1 MSGGKVTLYYEGQ
14 EGKLALRCGIRL
26 VWMDPK
32 NVERL
37 VILHGI
43 RWSDSPHEAQVS
55 LLELLGQRFINVSKE
70 AERHEKRSLELEAQ
84 LGDALHTTE
93 IFRDENQEFKD
104 VLLEKDERILDLEGQ
119 ISNLRTTMESS
130 SQEWQLLGETR
141 VEALVDADGRVKEL
155 ERQLASAIAQGQEE
169 REAKYRARQ
178 ELAEQIEVTRM
189 LQVQKRELEEQ
200 VANRDRLIE
209 EANAYTK
216 NQVIEL
222 AALRARNAELERL
235 PARNERLEEDMA
247 VARRDQELLTQQLE
261 KVVALAKVVIDSSK
275 RME

>member
-26 VWMDPK
+26 VWMDPE
-32 NVERL
+32 NIERL

-84 LGDALHTTE
+84 LGDALHSTE

-104 VLLEKDERILDLEGQ
+104 VLLEKDERILDLERQ
-119 ISNLRTTMESS
+119 ILNLRQHHDQLMASS
-130 SQEWQLLGETR
+130 TRQWQLRGEEGVR
-141 VEALVDADGRVKEL
+141 ALNAEQRVK
-155 ERQLASAIAQGQEE
+155 
-169 REAKYRARQ
+169 
-178 ELAEQIEVTRM
+178 
-189 LQVQKRELEEQ
+189 ELEEQ

-209 EANAYTK
+209 EANVYTK

>member
-1 MSGGKVTLYYEGQ
+1 MSGDKVTLYYEGQ

-55 LLELLGQRFINVSKE
+55 LLELLGQRFINVSRE

-104 VLLEKDERILDLEGQ
+104 VLLEKDERILDLERQ
-119 ISNLRTTMESS
+119 ILNLRQHHDQLMASS
-130 SQEWQLLGETR
+130 TRQWQLRGEEGVR
-141 VEALVDADGRVKEL
+141 ALNAEQRVK
-155 ERQLASAIAQGQEE
+155 
-169 REAKYRARQ
+169 
-178 ELAEQIEVTRM
+178 
-189 LQVQKRELEEQ
+189 ELEEQ

-209 EANAYTK
+209 EANVYTK

>member
-26 VWMDPK
+26 VWMDPE
-32 NVERL
+32 NIERL

-104 VLLEKDERILDLEGQ
+104 VLLEKDERILDLERQ
-119 ISNLRTTMESS
+119 ILNLRQHHDQLMASS
-130 SQEWQLLGETR
+130 TRQWQLRGEEGVR
-141 VEALVDADGRVKEL
+141 ALNAEQRVK
-155 ERQLASAIAQGQEE
+155 
-169 REAKYRARQ
+169 
-178 ELAEQIEVTRM
+178 
-189 LQVQKRELEEQ
+189 ELEEQ

-209 EANAYTK
+209 EANVYTK